1 MTKEFYSAIEEMLKV
16 VVNERRGTDDEDKL
30 YGPEYGR
37 GNPCKTCGLIKCNF
51 RNSDDAT
58 TFSYNIPENA
68 MIAST
73 LLLLSSVIKQ
83 GGVGKG
89 DVANVLKYYGNE
101 IKESI
106 YKEGVLTD
114 RLTNEKYFVLEVDGF
129 GNSLFMDEP
138 GYPSLISLP
147 FIGFCTAE
155 NEIFINTKKRILSE
169 KNPYYITGLCGSGVD

>member
-1 MTKEFYSAIEEMLKV
+1 
-16 VVNERRGTDDEDKL
+16 
-30 YGPEYGR
+30 
-37 GNPCKTCGLIKCNF
+37 
-51 RNSDDAT
+51 
-58 TFSYNIPENA
+58 

-114 RLTNEKYFVLEVDGF
+114 RLTNEKYFVFEVDGF

-138 GYPSLISLP
+138 RYPSLISLP

-155 NEIFINTKKRILSE
+155 NEIFLNTKKRILSG
-169 KNPYYITGLCGSGVD
+169 KIRII

>member
-1 MTKEFYSAIEEMLKV
+1 MCKYYEATGDNSFMTKEFYSAIEEMLKV
-16 VVNERRGTDDEDKL
+16 VVNERRGTDDENKL
-30 YGPEYGR
+30 YGPEYTFQRSGLEPFDSQHQGR

-106 YKEGVLTD
+106 YKEGVLAD
-114 RLTNEKYFVLEVDGF
+114 RLTNEKYFL
-129 GNSLFMDEP
+129 
-138 GYPSLISLP
+138 
-147 FIGFCTAE
+147 T
-155 NEIFINTKKRILSE
+155 
-169 KNPYYITGLCGSGVD
+169 

>member
-1 MTKEFYSAIEEMLKV
+1 
-16 VVNERRGTDDEDKL
+16 
-30 YGPEYGR
+30 
-37 GNPCKTCGLIKCNF
+37 
-51 RNSDDAT
+51 
-58 TFSYNIPENA
+58 

-114 RLTNEKYFVLEVDGF
+114 RLTNEKYFL
-129 GNSLFMDEP
+129 
-138 GYPSLISLP
+138 
-147 FIGFCTAE
+147 T
-155 NEIFINTKKRILSE
+155 
-169 KNPYYITGLCGSGVD
+169 